1 MSVASNETIFDDDGD
16 STSSSLETPF
26 SRSVKFTFL
35 LICQVASVLCSLI
48 IFSSFARLRE
58 LQAKQHNHV
67 VICLLIC
74 NFLIVTIELPVT
86 LTYLHF
92 DQLVPASNGL
102 CFYWIFTNYFLFT
115 SSLWVMAIA
124 SIQRYILIFHAH
136 IMNSHLKH
144 YTPII
149 LPTLFLFI
157 WYVVLIFFYSCEQQF
172 DYTQLWCIGP
182 CFAFQGTMGTI
193 DWILSSF
200 IPVVLTVIFNILLI
214 LRVVYQ
220 KYRIQHG
227 RTWRTT
233 RKLALQ
239 LFSISF
245 LFLSIYL
252 PLIIISLVR
261 IWFDPYFLLL
271 FGVLYMAY
279 SVYLVPLLMPF
290 ICLISLPEIVLRMK
304 KLCCCGFNNRVEAI
318 GHRHIPM
325 TVTSRRANQEPRR
338 MNIV

>member
-1 MSVASNETIFDDDGD
+1 MSVASNETIFNDDED

-58 LQAKQHNHV
+58 LRAKQHNHV

-74 NFLIVTIELPVT
+74 NFLIVAMELPVT

-92 DQLVPASNGL
+92 DQLVPASNRICL
-102 CFYWIFTNYFLFT
+102 YWMFANYFLFT
-115 SSLWVMAIA
+115 SSLWVMGIA
-124 SIQRYILIFHAH
+124 SIQRYILIFHAQL
-136 IMNSHLKH
+136 MNSHLKH

-149 LPTLFLFI
+149 LPILFLFI
-157 WYVVLIFFYSCEQQF
+157 WYVVLLFFYSCDQQY
-172 DYTQLWCIGP
+172 DYTQFLCFGP
-182 CFAFQGTMGTI
+182 CFSYQNITGTA

-200 IPVVLTVIFNILLI
+200 IPVVLTVIFNVLLI

-220 KYRIQHG
+220 KYRMQRG

-252 PLIIISLVR
+252 PYVLIALIRL
-261 IWFDPYFLLL
+261 WFDPSFLMF
-271 FGVLYMAY
+271 FGVLYLVYIA
-279 SVYLVPLLMPF
+279 YLVPLLMPF
-290 ICLISLPEIVLRMK
+290 ICLVSLPEIVLQMK
-304 KLCCCGFNNRVEAI
+304 KLYYNFNNRVRPI
-318 GHRHIPM
+318 GHRNIPM
-325 TVTSRRANQEPRR
+325 TVTSRRANQELH
-338 MNIV
+338 